1 MFELL
6 HAFTT
11 KLDALRFGMTDF
23 NTAADASGNE
33 ASSWNYGENFGGHA
47 TTVSAG
53 SSFTPYATMHHAADA
68 TGGMFGNWA
77 VDMPENYIIPA
88 LDLHPCETMFAHADG
103 ASLGLGYH
111 SVEACKNYNDPDSGA
126 GAGYNKNAAYL
137 KTYNDL
143 RAAGVDHDEAN
154 AAGVAAFS
162 STSA

>member
-68 TGGMFGNWA
+68 NKKSWGIGDDAPTKT
-77 VDMPENYIIPA
+77 PA
-88 LDLHPCETMFAHADG
+88 PPA
-103 ASLGLGYH
+103 
-111 SVEACKNYNDPDSGA
+111 P
-126 GAGYNKNAAYL
+126 AAP
-137 KTYNDL
+137 
-143 RAAGVDHDEAN
+143 
-154 AAGVAAFS
+154 
-162 STSA
+162 SAPKVCLEQAIDRSID

>member
-23 NTAADASGNE
+23 NTAPDASGNE
-33 ASSWNYGENFGGHA
+33 APSWNYGENFGGHA
-47 TTVSAG
+47 TSVSAG
-53 SSFTPYATMHHAADA
+53 STFTPYATMHHAADA

-77 VDMPENYIIPA
+77 VDMPENNIIPA

-103 ASLGLGYH
+103 ARIAFG
-111 SVEACKNYNDPDSGA
+111 SVEDCQNHIHHRNSDIAKP
-126 GAGYNKNAAYL
+126 NAAYV

-143 RAAGVDHDEAN
+143 RASGVDHREASN
-154 AAGVAAFS
+154 TAADHAWP
-162 STSA
+162 